1 MKKHSTMKKHSKQ
14 KGFTLIELMI
24 VIAIIG
30 ILAAVALPI
39 YQDFIARSQVAEG
52 MATASALKT
61 SISEFYAAQGAMPA
75 AGTYDTTAQGR
86 YTASAVT
93 LAGDG
98 VITVTLLG
106 AAPVNQRVWGY
117 TFTLSPVITANAA
130 AGGNDIT
137 DWNCLPAGNFLLK
150 YLPSGCQAPPAA
162 APAGG

>member
-1 MKKHSTMKKHSKQ
+1 MKKHSAMKKHSKQ

-52 MATASALKT
+52 MATASAVKT
-61 SISEFYAAQGAMPA
+61 SISEFYASQGVMP
-75 AGTYDTTAQGR
+75 GIGQYDTTAQGR

-93 LAGDG
+93 LAADG

-106 AAPVNQRVWGY
+106 VAPVNTRVRNY
-117 TFTLSPVITANAA
+117 QFSLTPTLTANGV
-130 AGGNDIT
+130 GGFDIT
-137 DWNCLPAGNFLLK
+137 DWNCLPTGAFLLK
-150 YLPSGCQAPPAA
+150 YLPSGCQ
-162 APAGG
+162 